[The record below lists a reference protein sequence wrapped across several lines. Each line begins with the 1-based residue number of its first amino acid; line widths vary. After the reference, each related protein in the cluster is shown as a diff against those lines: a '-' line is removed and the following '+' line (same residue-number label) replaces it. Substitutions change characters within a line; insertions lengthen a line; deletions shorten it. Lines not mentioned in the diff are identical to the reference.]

1 MLRIITISC
10 VCAVALSASQVQLDT
25 IEVVASGGT
34 VIKDV
39 KGEEIKSADLGEA
52 LSKESAGVSMIRRSG
67 VANDILIRGQKKDN
81 ITVTID
87 GAKVCGACP
96 NRMDPPISHVL
107 TNNVDFVEINE
118 GPYNVADFGSLAA
131 DVKIHTIKP
140 TEETHGELAISAG
153 SWDYLKGAFMLSGGA
168 EKFRFLLSG
177 SAEKSAQYKDGNGDD
192 FYEQI
197 ARAIASGQAMP
208 ANQYQ
213 AKYKD
218 LDSYTKKTLMGKV
231 YYDITDNQELRA
243 GYTMNR
249 SDNILFPNSPMDALY
264 DDSNIYSLGY
274 TAKNLGSLSKKLDIE
289 LYRSTVVHPMGTEYR
304 VAGAT
309 AYMISKLSTEMQGA
323 KLSNTLELGN
333 HTITAGLDTSERN
346 WDGRYS
352 RTVVATGVVTQM
364 GKAIDDADTKNRA
377 VFLKDKIA
385 LSDKL
390 TLEAGARYDSTT
402 IDTPKATALDRDFSD
417 FGGYL
422 FSKYA
427 IDNSLNIF
435 GGIGRATR
443 VPDAKELYFTSSA
456 GAVFGTD
463 TLKAVTNNE
472 IDLGIEKKFDSANVK
487 AKVFYSKLD
496 NYIAYNA
503 SKATNNYENVD
514 ATIYGIDL
522 SGTYAF
528 NDNIS
533 LDFST
538 AYQVGTKDKP
548 LTGQTETNMPDI
560 APWRG
565 NIGVNYE
572 LENNF
577 KIEGDM
583 LASAPW
589 SRFDAANGEQQ
600 LGSYFV
606 FNLKGTKMLGKEL
619 EFTAGVDNIFDNTY
633 AVSNSYKDLTLL
645 AGGGDIMILNE
656 PGRYFYT
663 QLKYKF

>member
-1 MLRIITISC
+1 
-10 VCAVALSASQVQLDT
+10 
-25 IEVVASGGT
+25 
-34 VIKDV
+34 
-39 KGEEIKSADLGEA
+39 
-52 LSKESAGVSMIRRSG
+52 
-67 VANDILIRGQKKDN
+67 
-81 ITVTID
+81 
-87 GAKVCGACP
+87 
-96 NRMDPPISHVL
+96 
-107 TNNVDFVEINE
+107 
-118 GPYNVADFGSLAA
+118 
-131 DVKIHTIKP
+131 
-140 TEETHGELAISAG
+140 
-153 SWDYLKGAFMLSGGA
+153 
-168 EKFRFLLSG
+168 
-177 SAEKSAQYKDGNGDD
+177 
-192 FYEQI
+192 
-197 ARAIASGQAMP
+197 
-208 ANQYQ
+208 
-213 AKYKD
+213 
-218 LDSYTKKTLMGKV
+218 
-231 YYDITDNQELRA
+231 
-243 GYTMNR
+243 MNR